1 MRKFSELALFVVL
14 AAALAASQQPRDKGQ
29 TSVNSEAPPPNFTQ
43 SDGQNPSRDFP
54 STRAGEI
61 AANTDIHAAL
71 DTPLSSRTARAG
83 DRFTATISQPVR
95 DRSGAPLIPS
105 GSRLMGEVADEA
117 PMADR
122 GRSPLNIRFT
132 EITLPDGQKVAIAS
146 SLSIGDKAGK
156 EVNLPAQT
164 PLVIRLQKP
173 AMVPAS
179 GK

>member
-1 MRKFSELALFVVL
+1 MCKFSELALFVVL
-14 AAALAASQQPRDKGQ
+14 AVAFAASQQPRDKGQ
-29 TSVNSEAPPPNFTQ
+29 TSANEPPPRDFAQ
-43 SDGQNPSRDFP
+43 SDGQNPSRDLP

-83 DRFTATISQPVR
+83 DRFTATITQSVR

-105 GSRLMGEVADEA
+105 GSKLMGEIADEA
-117 PMADR
+117 SITER
-122 GRSPLNIRFT
+122 GHSPLNIRFT
-132 EITLPDGQKVAIAS
+132 EISLPNGQKVAIAS
-146 SLSIGDKAGK
+146 SLSIGDKAAK

-179 GK
+179 AR